1 YIAFFPQLIA
11 GPIVRYESVA
21 EQILNRKETW
31 NKFSIGTCRFITG
44 LGKKVLIS
52 NNMAIVADYIYTMN
66 SQGEI

>member
-1 YIAFFPQLIA
+1 MYIVDMEKSKRILLCGTVYSIFPQLIA

-44 LGKKVLIS
+44 LGKK
-52 NNMAIVADYIYTMN
+52 Y
-66 SQGEI
+66 

>member
-1 YIAFFPQLIA
+1 MYIVDMEKSKEPFYVGLYIAFFPQLIA

-44 LGKKVLIS
+44 LGKK
-52 NNMAIVADYIYTMN
+52 Y
-66 SQGEI
+66 